1 MSIEEISDN
10 GSNPFLNPNNDFG
23 DDDSSELD
31 DVNQFDGDPDGDEQ
45 RFRMPVA
52 DPYLC
57 ETGARM
63 RSDYNHENTVKRYR
77 DFLAGKIKYW
87 NPAKQAEFEQI
98 SSSEGGGPPPPPE
111 KGPMIGV
118 EVRAEG
124 QSKEQMLEVRDI
136 IRYTGRKNRKLRGE
150 ALDGLEPGTP
160 AYEAAYAAY
169 QDDAMKNFTDGYFS
183 SPSALLP
190 RAVALSRTW
199 VKGIRNPTYEAPM
212 GYDDLGSFGNMIA
225 GLCDNMEVLF
235 NFGHSMKLALVTRI
249 VVLASFRYDTGM
261 RPALLVPGAKSSGKS
276 FVFEAIEKITHN
288 GVFNRMTFATVKSM
302 TSNADANLQVHV
314 IDEGA
319 GALVGQRSSTA
330 DAQQEAIVKSSMTN
344 KEVVAQMLS
353 TDEGKRVMV
362 ESVSSRIGT
371 FLIAT
376 NDEIENPDAAIIA
389 RYIVWPAE
397 VIPPGEKEAIENKM
411 YAFDDDMRS
420 GRNRALVE
428 HMQLDSLYVMIVE
441 MAIAM
446 GAIRDVNMDA
456 GILYY
461 QMFDKHMTE
470 SGSPLSDSKRKK
482 HVMEVVRTLTI
493 MHACSVV
500 FSGETTR
507 SWRYEADGETPR
519 SLTDILPRA
528 LREVERLLTVNMEA
542 AVFGFTLLDLLWND
556 SEWPAICTTVRNEML
571 KFDKLNGGQGV
582 VDADGRGGSMP
593 IEAHHR
599 GGLWQNLQERISERA
614 DITARAYDQDAT
626 ERERASLAAHGTL
639 GTDNDAS
646 QSRAQFSAVN
656 SAREERNA
664 KYHEETEMRKFINA
678 NVPVPFMPITLGDH
692 GADIAFDPQYI
703 EVVGTGTGT
712 LESVAMR
719 IRESQRGS
727 KSSVENIM
735 RMLRYMRNKSC
746 TSRIWT
752 WDVRDKKLKLDKRYR
767 GQEITQPAV
776 KIMTNDALGSASFE
790 HMNRNARRFFVCT
803 ELLVSGATNA
813 DLSEMAVRSMQYDFT
828 LTRRLLTGL
837 YVHARERA
845 LYKKRPDGTL
855 QWSEFGDKRVFW
867 EVFRCVDVKSDPTR
881 SFSSINY
888 NRVRDSTD
896 INLCMQELGVAA
908 NAASLAELREK
919 RRSQCRGVER
929 VNNDPD
935 LVCSKR
941 HGELCGVPESEIGL
955 CSSLWVDLVRRDF
968 RAENPEKFPQ
978 IGLKYEDKVREI
990 QAENMSF
997 FIARKNPNS
1006 MNQTVW
1012 TRKSGDGQPKL
1023 VRSHVELMKRLGQPH
1038 MIDLALW
1045 NGKRSSRPSPA
1056 EMPEARR
1063 ERIMQKAKRIRLGEG
1078 VDVESIASNDGFS
1091 NSMPGSSTFSG
1102 ASRIAREMSRTTDDI
1117 DINDVDALSGLSAQP
1132 SMQELQE
1139 TRKRRVDDIS
1149 RARFSSFDQ
1158 SFSDVDPAD
1167 LRQCT
1172 TRTHRAAPAAPSE
1185 TGSESTRN
1193 LEMIF

>member
-1 MSIEEISDN
+1 MMYEE
-10 GSNPFLNPNNDFG
+10 
-23 DDDSSELD
+23 
-31 DVNQFDGDPDGDEQ
+31 
-45 RFRMPVA
+45 
-52 DPYLC
+52 
-57 ETGARM
+57 
-63 RSDYNHENTVKRYR
+63 
-77 DFLAGKIKYW
+77 
-87 NPAKQAEFEQI
+87 
-98 SSSEGGGPPPPPE
+98 
-111 KGPMIGV
+111 
-118 EVRAEG
+118 
-124 QSKEQMLEVRDI
+124 
-136 IRYTGRKNRKLRGE
+136 
-150 ALDGLEPGTP
+150 
-160 AYEAAYAAY
+160 
-169 QDDAMKNFTDGYFS
+169 
-183 SPSALLP
+183 
-190 RAVALSRTW
+190 LS
-199 VKGIRNPTYEAPM
+199 
-212 GYDDLGSFGNMIA
+212 SFGNMIA

-249 VVLASFRYDTGM
+249 VVMASFRYDTGM

-276 FVFEAIEKITHN
+276 FVFEAIEKITHS

-330 DAQQEAIVKSSMTN
+330 DAQQEAIVKSTMTN

-353 TDEGKRVMV
+353 TEEGKRVMV

-420 GRNRALVE
+420 GRNRTLVE

-441 MAIAM
+441 LAIAM
-446 GAIRDVNMDA
+446 GAIRNVNMDA
-456 GILYY
+456 AIVYY
-461 QMFDKHMTE
+461 QMFDKHMAE

-482 HVMEVVRTLTI
+482 HVMEDVRSLTI

-500 FSGETTR
+500 FTSETTR

-519 SLTDILPRA
+519 PLRDILPRA

-542 AVFGFTLLDLLWND
+542 AVFGFTLLDLLWSD
-556 SEWPAICTTVRNEML
+556 SEWPAICATVRNEML
-571 KFDKLNGGQGV
+571 KFDKLNSGEGV
-582 VDADGRGGSMP
+582 VDADGRSGSMP
-593 IEAHHR
+593 IEERHR
-599 GGLWQNLQERISERA
+599 GGLWQKLQDRIAERT
-614 DITARAYDQDAT
+614 DITARVYNQDAT
-626 ERERASLAAHGTL
+626 ERERASLAAHGTM
-639 GTDNDAS
+639 GADDADAS
-646 QSRAQFSAVN
+646 QSRAQYTTVFG
-656 SAREERNA
+656 ARDERND
-664 KYHEETEMRKFINA
+664 KYKEESEMRKFINA

-712 LESVAMR
+712 IESVAMR
-719 IRESQRGS
+719 IREAQRGS
-727 KSSVENIM
+727 KSSVENIK

-752 WDVRDKKLKLDKRYR
+752 WDVRARKLQLDKRYR

-776 KIMTNDALGSASFE
+776 KIMTNDGLGSASFE

-828 LTRRLLTGL
+828 LNRRLMTGL

-845 LYKKRPDGTL
+845 LYQRRPDGTQ
-855 QWSEFGDKRVFW
+855 QWSEFGQKRVFW
-867 EVFRCVDVKSDPTR
+867 EVFRCVDVKADPTR

-896 INLCMQELGVAA
+896 INLCMQELGVGA
-908 NAASLAELREK
+908 NSASLAELREK
-919 RRSQCRGVER
+919 RRAQCRGVER

-935 LVCSKR
+935 LVCSQR
-941 HGELCGVPESEIGL
+941 HGELCGVPESELGL
-955 CSSLWVDLVRRDF
+955 CSSLWVDLVRLDF
-968 RAENPEKFPQ
+968 RNENRDKYPQ
-978 IGLKYEDKVREI
+978 IGLKYDDKIREI
-990 QAENMSF
+990 QAENMQI
-997 FIARKNPNS
+997 FIARRNPNS

-1012 TRKSGDGQPKL
+1012 TRKNGSGQPKL

-1045 NGKRSSRPSPA
+1045 SGKRASRPNPSEP
-1056 EMPEARR
+1056 PEARR
-1063 ERIMQKAKRIRLGEG
+1063 ERLVQKSKRIRMGAG
-1078 VDVESIASNDGFS
+1078 VDVESIASNDGFG
-1091 NSMPGSSTFSG
+1091 NSLPGFSTFSG
-1102 ASRIAREMSRTTDDI
+1102 ASRIAKEMSHTTDDI
-1117 DINDVDALSGLSAQP
+1117 DIDDVDALSGLGAQP
-1132 SMQELQE
+1132 SMLELQE
-1139 TRKRRVDDIS
+1139 TRKRRVDEIS
-1149 RARFSSFDQ
+1149 RARLSSFDQ
-1158 SFSDVDPAD
+1158 SFSDVNPDD
-1167 LRQCT
+1167 FRQCT
-1172 TRTHRAAPAAPSE
+1172 TGTRRAAPAAPSE
-1185 TGSESTRN
+1185 RASESNSN